1 MSGDKVSCICRVID
15 RHGDTTGEQ
24 TGCFSCCCS
33 GLEVGI
39 VILGVVGWETLMNQS
54 RICRWLGT
62 LGPPGVWL
70 DNKGQHQRMKEER
83 SVSLRGLGACLCLRQ
98 ANPAGVGGGVGSTCD
113 SPPWPPVC

>member
-24 TGCFSCCCS
+24 MGLFLLL
-33 GLEVGI
+33 LEVGI

-62 LGPPGVWL
+62 LGPPGY
-70 DNKGQHQRMKEER
+70 
-83 SVSLRGLGACLCLRQ
+83 GLITKA
-98 ANPAGVGGGVGSTCD
+98 ST
-113 SPPWPPVC
+113 SE